1 MFWLVD
7 LVREEVIAMSGGLH
21 QARNS
26 SSNSLICLP
35 LLLLHL
41 LYCQYQVRE
50 CMGDNTLCPSELTD
64 LILAINQ
71 LVNRNCR
78 ALGRTNVPCRSQC

>member
-7 LVREEVIAMSGGLH
+7 LVREEVIAMAGPSPSQILH
-21 QARNS
+21 LIRS
-26 SSNSLICLP
+26 SVFLSCRYN
-35 LLLLHL
+35 L

-64 LILAINQ
+64 LIRHQPAGKQKL
-71 LVNRNCR
+71 
-78 ALGRTNVPCRSQC
+78 